1 MEKLHYFGPKAA
13 ALLKLTGPVSS
24 LLIEG
29 MSGILKGDSEEL
41 KLYIFYMIKLKIIS
55 QNFLTKLIQ

>member
-29 MSGILKGDSEEL
+29 MSGILKVSNVNR
-41 KLYIFYMIKLKIIS
+41 KYF
-55 QNFLTKLIQ
+55 